1 MLRWAWRF
9 PNRVVH
15 GDIILTKAFA
25 RHKDVGSTQVYIYT
39 DKEELYGA
47 IDIAFSSVDILF
59 EKMKI

>member
-1 MLRWAWRF
+1 
-9 PNRVVH
+9 
-15 GDIILTKAFA
+15 
-25 RHKDVGSTQVYIYT
+25 VYIYT